1 MTTGGTLCVM
11 WAWLAACGREGGVD
25 GGGPDEAESLP
36 PVTAVVPWVA
46 PATGAGGDAPRV
58 DDGCAAGTW
67 VLTSFTGPTTSGV
80 LILDRAGVVRWA
92 WVVAEAE
99 DRVLR
104 VRPAADGHG
113 LMIAVGDRVVRNGSQ
128 GVILRVTLDG
138 ETVSSTPTRDPHHDF
153 LELPDGRFAWLGY
166 EFSQPANGA
175 TLQYL
180 ATDRVHATPE
190 GGGEDEVLFST
201 LGDYTW
207 LPRAPVPPE
216 GLDGR
221 TLPGFEVWGQGASL
235 GYREAD
241 DTLFLLWAYQD
252 ALVAFDGGGAGIRWV
267 WGGIEPDLVG
277 GPSFSRAHFSDLW
290 DDQVLVFDNRR
301 PTDGPSR
308 LVRYTFDDES
318 YRETW
323 SFTDGWWEDGVGD
336 VRRIPSCDSVL
347 ASWPSRGRIAE
358 IGPDGEERWAV
369 TVDARIE
376 RAEVLR
382 ALPW

>member
-1 MTTGGTLCVM
+1 MPWVSPGTE
-11 WAWLAACGREGGVD
+11 A
-25 GGGPDEAESLP
+25 GPDEP
-36 PVTAVVPWVA
+36 GT
-46 PATGAGGDAPRV
+46 

-67 VLTSFTGPTTSGV
+67 VLTSFTGPTSSGV
-80 LILDRAGVVRWA
+80 LILDRAGEVRWA
-92 WVVAEAE
+92 WVVADPE

-113 LMIAVGDRVVRNGSQ
+113 LWIAVGDRVVRNGSQ

-153 LELPDGRFAWLGY
+153 VELPDGRLAWLAY

-180 ATDRVHATPE
+180 ATDRIQATPE
-190 GGGEDEVLFST
+190 GGGEAEVLFST
-201 LGDYTW
+201 LGDYPL

-216 GLDGR
+216 GLYGR

-235 GYREAD
+235 GYRAED
-241 DTLFLLWAYQD
+241 DTLFLMWAYQD
-252 ALVAFDGGGAGIRWV
+252 ALVAIDGAGAGIRWV
-267 WGGIEPDLVG
+267 WGGLESDLAG

-290 DDQVLVFDNRR
+290 GDEVLVFDNRR
-301 PTDGPSR
+301 RSDGPSR
-308 LVRYTFDDES
+308 LVRYTFDDERYAEAS
-318 YRETW
+318 AV
-323 SFTDGWWEDGVGD
+323 TDGWWEEGVGD
-336 VRRIPSCDSVL
+336 VRRIPGCDSLL

-358 IGPDGEERWAV
+358 LGPEGEERWAV
-369 TVDARIE
+369 TVDAQLE
-376 RAEVLR
+376 RAEALR